1 MSLLIDAGL
10 SAKQICERLE
20 SIGVAPSCLQG
31 IVISHEHQDHTQ
43 GIRVLTRRLNIPLY
57 ITPQTYEQLNG
68 KLDGTETIRHFNAG
82 QCFSIGN
89 IKFDPFSVPHD
100 AADPVGFSIQYNN
113 CRVGIALD
121 LGYVTHLV
129 REKLR
134 YSHMVILESNYEPEL
149 LRSSHYPWY
158 LKQRLQGRHGHLSNK
173 EATKLIA
180 ELIHPEL
187 EHVILAHLSKTNN
200 HPQVAHKQV
209 QAALAK
215 SNGHKVRLS
224 VATQHEVGPVIR
236 LNGKAPE
243 SSNAKADP

>member
-10 SAKQICERLE
+10 SAKQICMRLE
-20 SIGVAPSCLQG
+20 SIGVEASSLQG
-31 IVISHEHQDHTQ
+31 IVVSHEHQDHTQ

-57 ITPQTYEQLNG
+57 LTSQTYERLNG
-68 KLDGTETIRHFNAG
+68 KLDGAETIRHFNAG
-82 QCFSIGN
+82 QCFSIGD

-149 LRSSHYPWY
+149 LRTGHYPWY

-173 EATKLIA
+173 EATKLLA

-187 EHVILAHLSKTNN
+187 EHIILAHLSQTNN
-200 HPQVAHKQV
+200 HPQVAYKQA
-209 QAALAK
+209 QAMLAK

-224 VATQHEVGPVIR
+224 VATQHEVGPVIK
-236 LNGKAPE
+236 LQAQAGPA
-243 SSNAKADP
+243 S